1 MRINTNISS
10 LTTQRTLN
18 QTEGAVSKSM
28 QKLSSGFRINRASD
42 DAAGL
47 GIANKLRAETRAM
60 TQASRNA
67 EQASSLLQISEGA
80 VSSVQSI
87 LERMKELATQS
98 ASDNVDDDARARINK
113 EFDDLSSEI
122 TRTVNT
128 TKFQGN
134 SLINGDFGAAIVEA
148 SSTGLASGTNYQDA
162 KISGASSGLYTLTNT
177 AAGKLVLSDGS
188 KSETATVTAD
198 GKQTVGFTSFGITI
212 ETTASF
218 DKDATAAAQGGAA
231 GGLTF
236 SVAAGAS
243 GGSFL
248 VSSSG
253 SYNDQDLIT
262 LGQVD
267 LTLTNLGIN
276 ASDLTSASGS
286 QSALT
291 AIDSAIDTVASYLG
305 DIGAAQNRIEYATAN
320 VKTAIQNFTAAE
332 SVIRDV
338 DMAEEMSNFSKNQI
352 LQQAGTAMLAQAN
365 QLGQSV
371 LTLLR
376 G

>member
-10 LTTQRTLN
+10 LATQRTLS
-18 QTEGAVSKSM
+18 QTESAVSKSM

-67 EQASSLLQISEGA
+67 EQANSLLQISEGS
-80 VSSVQSI
+80 VSSVQNI

-98 ASDNVDDDARARINK
+98 ASDNVDTNARLRINK
-113 EFDDLSSEI
+113 EFTDLRTEI
-122 TRTVNT
+122 TRTVQT

-134 SLINGDFGAAIVEA
+134 TLIDGNFGASIATA
-148 SSTGLASGTNYQDA
+148 GSTALASGTNYQAA
-162 KISGASSGLYTLTNT
+162 KISGAAGGLYTLTNS
-177 AAGKLVLSDGS
+177 AAGKLVLSDGTT
-188 KSETATVTAD
+188 SETATTTAS
-198 GKQTVGFTSFGITI
+198 GRQTVSFSSFGISI
-212 ETTASF
+212 DTTESYNNA
-218 DKDATAAAQGGAA
+218 ATAVANGTA
-231 GGLTF
+231 GFTV
-236 SVAAGAS
+236 SVAPGS
-243 GGSFL
+243 GGGSFL

-253 SYNDQDLIT
+253 AYSSNDLIT
-262 LGQVD
+262 LGTIDV
-267 LTLTNLGIN
+267 TTSNLGISSSTLTG
-276 ASDLTSASGS
+276 ASTS
-286 QSALT
+286 QTALT
-291 AIDSAIDTVASYLG
+291 AIDSAIDKVASYLG
-305 DIGAAQNRIEYATAN
+305 DIGAAQNRIEYATSN

-365 QLGQSV
+365 QLGQGV
-371 LTLLR
+371 LTLRR